1 MEIGATIGS
10 VIATTSS
17 GYLSEH
23 GPAGG
28 WPSVFYVSGVI
39 SLIAFVLWY
48 SYSQSDPTDHPDI
61 SETELKYIQ
70 SNEFSSSTDDQ
81 NNSLYYSS
89 DDNVN
94 EATVSNSVFP
104 SSTSSSSSIPAP
116 QASSSHLA
124 AYNSSLHLTARS
136 DVKSIIVSGPSC
148 HGNSYGLSESRVSR
162 APSNLSNRPSVPW
175 RLIIT
180 SPPVLSIFVSKF
192 SLSFSYF
199 TLLSKLPSYLHDV
212 LHIPPTQVNVLA
224 TGIFRPHT
232 RYFFLFFF
240 LSISCALFHSP
251 FLISLSSLPTEW
263 PFECVSLHD
272 NMHQFIN
279 F

>member
-39 SLIAFVLWY
+39 SLLAFVLWY
-48 SYSQSDPTDHPDI
+48 TYSQSDPTDHPDI

-70 SNEFSSSTDDQ
+70 SNEFSPSTDDHSRTLHF
-81 NNSLYYSS
+81 NS
-89 DDNVN
+89 DDSV
-94 EATVSNSVFP
+94 EDHSVAGSVFT
-104 SSTSSSSSIPAP
+104 SSASSSSSITAT
-116 QASSSHLA
+116 QASSSLA
-124 AYNSSLHLTARS
+124 AYKSSLHLTDRS
-136 DVKSIIVSGPSC
+136 DVKSVIISGPSC

-162 APSNLSNRPSVPW
+162 APSSLSNRPSVPW

-212 LHIPPTQVNVLA
+212 LHIPPTQVNIMLTA
-224 TGIFRPHT
+224 GI
-232 RYFFLFFF
+232 
-240 LSISCALFHSP
+240 
-251 FLISLSSLPTEW
+251 
-263 PFECVSLHD
+263 
-272 NMHQFIN
+272 
-279 F
+279 